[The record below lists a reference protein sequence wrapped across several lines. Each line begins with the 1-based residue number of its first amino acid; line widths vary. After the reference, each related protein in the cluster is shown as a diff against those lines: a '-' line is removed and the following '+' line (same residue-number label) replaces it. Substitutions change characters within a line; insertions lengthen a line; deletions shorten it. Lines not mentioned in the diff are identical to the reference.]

1 VGFFL
6 FRSSPSLLNLSLHHL
21 SSFFLLSLHSFVSYL
36 GPQDGIMR
44 LSTFVSGL
52 VALLPAVHSLSTTD
66 SPQDGDVLQ
75 SGYSSNHNLD
85 PTKLSSYVLKWKYST
100 GTASEFFYAK
110 PLVYTPIGASYERMY
125 VVSDMNIVRVLDAST
140 GNVLLSRTLLPPF
153 KSTDTQCGDIPN
165 QVGIIG
171 TPIIDPATEI
181 MYFWSKSYKNGQVG
195 PLGTPK
201 TGADN
206 SKTGVANGSLHRR
219 VLPFS
224 RTTDLKL
231 RRQLAAV
238 RYISGGSQ

>member
-1 VGFFL
+1 VE
-6 FRSSPSLLNLSLHHL
+6 
-21 SSFFLLSLHSFVSYL
+21 
-36 GPQDGIMR
+36 I
-44 LSTFVSGL
+44 
-52 VALLPAVHSLSTTD
+52 
-66 SPQDGDVLQ
+66 
-75 SGYSSNHNLD
+75 LD
-85 PTKLSSYVLKWKYST
+85 RHR
-100 GTASEFFYAK
+100 EFFYAK
-110 PLVYTPIGASYERMY
+110 PLVYTPIGASYERIY

-140 GNVLLSRTLLPPF
+140 GNVLLSRALLPPF

-195 PLGTPK
+195 PLGAPT

-219 VLPFS
+219 VLLFS

-238 RYISGGSQ
+238 RRISGGSQ